1 MRIYLVITKIE
12 VINLRLQLKN
22 YKMFNINSLL
32 EKTKGDR
39 WIWLIIIMLSMISIM
54 AVYSATGAIAYKKG
68 VTVERYLLFKHVIF
82 VLMGIA
88 MIYIAHLLDYKY
100 YAGISKVLMIITIPL
115 LFYTLIFG
123 SQINGAARWVPIPV
137 IGVTFQ
143 TSDLAKLA
151 LITFLARML
160 TKKQENIKD
169 VKSAFIP
176 IMGSVCAVFI
186 LIALANLST
195 ALMLFGVSIL
205 LLIIGR
211 ISIKQILVV
220 CAGGF
225 VLLLFVVFLGPRRQT
240 YISRINAFMHPE
252 MQHSDKTFQSDHS
265 KIALATGGLFGKG
278 PGNST
283 ERNFLPHPYSDFI
296 FAIIVEE
303 YGTVGGLA
311 IVVLYLVLLYRCVR
325 IVVRSPKAFGA
336 LLAAGLSFSLT
347 IQAFANMAVA
357 VGLGPVTGVPLPLV
371 SMGGTSMI
379 FTSIAFGIILSVSR
393 DVEEHSAKTE
403 EKVVVGSIP
412 AMG

>member
-1 MRIYLVITKIE
+1 MKIE
-12 VINLRLQLKN
+12 VINLKPQLKN
-22 YKMFNINSLL
+22 YKMFNVNSLL
-32 EKTKGDR
+32 ERTKGDR
-39 WIWLIIIMLSMISIM
+39 WIWLIIIMLSMVSIM

-68 VTVERYLLFKHVIF
+68 ITVERYLLFKHVIF
-82 VLMGIA
+82 VFMGIA

-100 YAGISKVLMIITIPL
+100 YAGISKVLMLITIPL

-123 SQINGAARWVPIPV
+123 SHINGASRWVQVPV
-137 IGVTFQ
+137 IGLTFQ

-160 TKKQENIKD
+160 TKKQEHIKD
-169 VKSAFIP
+169 VKNAFVP
-176 IMGSVCAVFI
+176 IMGSVFIVFI

-211 ISIKQILVV
+211 ISIKQIAVV
-220 CAGGF
+220 CAGGA
-225 VLLLFVVFLGPRRQT
+225 LLLLLVVFLGPRRDT
-240 YISRINAFMHPE
+240 YKSRINSYLHPE
-252 MQHSDKTFQSDHS
+252 LQHADKTFQSDHS
-265 KIALATGGLFGKG
+265 KVALATGGLFGKG

-283 ERNFLPHPYSDFI
+283 QRNYLPHPYSDFI
-296 FAIIVEE
+296 FSIIVEE
-303 YGTVGGLA
+303 YGTIGGLA
-311 IVVLYLVLLYRCVR
+311 IVILYLVLLYRCVR

-347 IQAFANMAVA
+347 IQAFANMSVA
-357 VGLGPVTGVPLPLV
+357 VGLGPVTGVPLPLI

-403 EKVVVGSIP
+403 EKVVIGSIP
-412 AMG
+412 AMS